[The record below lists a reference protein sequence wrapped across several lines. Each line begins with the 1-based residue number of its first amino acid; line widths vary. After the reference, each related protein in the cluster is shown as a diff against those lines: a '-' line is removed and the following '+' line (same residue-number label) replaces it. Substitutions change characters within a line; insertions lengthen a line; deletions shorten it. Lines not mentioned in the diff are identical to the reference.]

1 MPPIPDQQLE
11 ERILT
16 VARRLWRKYGE
27 PGLTLRAVAHAAGTT
42 TPTVYKRFRNKEAI
56 RLALALRFREEM
68 YAQAFVSTSVE
79 DISRRYLAYAEA
91 NPHEYDLLRL
101 SFPQLFAPGRPR
113 PGRALAVAQMA
124 ARFGGAPE
132 DYELFADAMFLICH
146 GAATMITLSGDPAAQ
161 KIMHEVCVKTCDKL
175 LEHVE
180 IFRTRP

>member
-16 VARRLWRKYGE
+16 AARRLWRKYGE
-27 PGLTLRAVAHAAGTT
+27 RGLTLRGVARAADTT

-56 RLALALRFREEM
+56 RIALAERFREEM
-68 YAQAFVSTSVE
+68 LADAFVSTSVE
-79 DISRRYLAYAEA
+79 DIPRRYLAYAEA

-101 SFPQLFAPGRPR
+101 SWPQLFAPGRPR
-113 PGRALAVAQMA
+113 PGRALALAQMA
-124 ARFGGAPE
+124 ARFGGAPGE
-132 DYELFADAMFLICH
+132 YEQIADAMFLICH

-161 KIMHEVCVKTCDKL
+161 KIMREVCLRTCDRL

-180 IFRTRP
+180 IFRSRG